1 MVPAVAATCTI
12 NISSGAEGFAL
23 GYQSVKAY
31 GAFLVVCG
39 TRLVGLNMFIAK
51 GFVCADILILCTVL
65 DATVGVKSIA
75 TSIKAATNVGPRFG
89 AVETYLEK

>member
-1 MVPAVAATCTI
+1 
-12 NISSGAEGFAL
+12 
-23 GYQSVKAY
+23 
-31 GAFLVVCG
+31 
-39 TRLVGLNMFIAK
+39 MFIAK